1 VLLNLAAFDFQS
13 TVIGNRAT
21 IAALLTLGLPPEA
34 VTVGYRVFS
43 GGKVVGRSRVNGADM
58 QWAET
63 SERQRGTFEVD
74 VPKAAVLNCVVS
86 FRGVAQHH
94 GWVGDQDNMQ
104 NPRRAVYEVF
114 DKKLETLTDILTKAQ
129 TRGQDARDLEAG
141 VAWVLWM
148 LGFSAAHIGGLPRT
162 QQQFADLIVTTPS
175 GHFVVVECTTGLLK
189 ADNKLP
195 LLVQRTELVRQ
206 AIAASNNQHLR
217 VLSVMVTSKPRNE
230 IVADIEQA
238 EKLGVLVATAETLVR
253 AIERTILLPNADA
266 MFSEFQELASATLAK
281 YSPAA

>member
-175 GHFVVVECTTGLLK
+175 GHFVVV
-189 ADNKLP
+189 
-195 LLVQRTELVRQ
+195 VRQ